1 MSNSYIQDLGATY
14 AAAAASKQPVHST
27 SRKPDNNSL
36 DMNDFLQLMV
46 VQLQN
51 QTMDNTTDTSDML
64 NQLVQMQM
72 VTAMVNM
79 TDASIVTYA
88 SSLVGKTVT
97 VGVYNGKNFEEKVI
111 EVMGTGQVNGEQ
123 VIFSTDGDAYKL
135 SDIMAVGRLP
145 EIKDPEKP
153 GEGDGEDGDVE
164 KPGEGDGDVEKPG
177 EGGGDVE
184 KPGEGDGAEGPGDV
198 EEPGEGGG
206 IENPG
211 ENPSEPEDDG
221 PRGEVDPE
229 KDPEA
234 YQSAV
239 GK

>member
-1 MSNSYIQDLGATY
+1 MSNSYIQDLGTTY
-14 AAAAASKQPVHST
+14 AAAAASKQPTHST
-27 SRKPDNNSL
+27 SRKADNNSL
-36 DMNDFLQLMV
+36 DMTDFLQLMV

-79 TDASIVTYA
+79 TDASIVSYA

-97 VGVYNGKNFEEKVI
+97 VGVYNGKNYEEKVI

-123 VIFSTDGDAYKL
+123 VIFSTDGDSYKL

-153 GEGDGEDGDVE
+153 EEGD
-164 KPGEGDGDVEKPG
+164 KPEEPGDVEKPG
-177 EGGGDVE
+177 EGGD
-184 KPGEGDGAEGPGDV
+184 P
-198 EEPGEGGG
+198 EEPGEPGG
-206 IENPG
+206 ITPPENT

-229 KDPEA
+229 KDPDA
-234 YQSAV
+234 YASAV

>member
-14 AAAAASKQPVHST
+14 AAAAASKQPTHST
-27 SRKPDNNSL
+27 SRKPDNTSL
-36 DMNDFLQLMV
+36 DMTDFLQLMV

-97 VGVYNGKNFEEKVI
+97 VGVYNGKQFEEKVI

-123 VIFSTDGDAYKL
+123 VIFSTDGEAYKL

-153 GEGDGEDGDVE
+153 DEGEKPDDVE
-164 KPGEGDGDVEKPG
+164 KPGEGEGTEGPGGAEKPDG
-177 EGGGDVE
+177 SE
-184 KPGEGDGAEGPGDV
+184 GAEGSG
-198 EEPGEGGG
+198 
-206 IENPG
+206 NT
-211 ENPSEPEDDG
+211 ENPSEPSEDDG

-229 KDPEA
+229 KDPDA
-234 YQSAV
+234 IQNAV

>member
-14 AAAAASKQPVHST
+14 AAAAASKQPTHST
-27 SRKPDNNSL
+27 SRKPDNTSL
-36 DMNDFLQLMV
+36 DMTDFLQLMV

-97 VGVYNGKNFEEKVI
+97 VGVYNGKQFEEKVI

-123 VIFSTDGDAYKL
+123 VIFSTDGEAFKL
-135 SDIMAVGRLP
+135 SDIVAVGRLP
-145 EIKDPEKP
+145 EIEKP
-153 GEGDGEDGDVE
+153 GEGEDDEGKDDVE
-164 KPGEGDGDVEKPG
+164 KPGEGEGTEGPDGAEKPDG
-177 EGGGDVE
+177 SEGT
-184 KPGEGDGAEGPGDV
+184 EGPGD
-198 EEPGEGGG
+198 

-211 ENPSEPEDDG
+211 NTENPSEPDEDDG

-229 KDPEA
+229 KDPDA
-234 YQSAV
+234 IQNAV

>member
-14 AAAAASKQPVHST
+14 AAAAASKQPTHST
-27 SRKPDNNSL
+27 SRKPDNTSL
-36 DMNDFLQLMV
+36 DMTDFLQLMV

-97 VGVYNGKNFEEKVI
+97 VGVYSGKQFEEKVI

-123 VIFSTDGDAYKL
+123 VIFSTDGEAYKL

-145 EIKDPEKP
+145 DKLRLAVVLFYFQ
-153 GEGDGEDGDVE
+153 GEDLASAAQILHIPVGTA
-164 KPGEGDGDVEKPG
+164 KSRLNKAR
-177 EGGGDVE
+177 
-184 KPGEGDGAEGPGDV
+184 KLL
-198 EEPGEGGG
+198 
-206 IENPG
+206 
-211 ENPSEPEDDG
+211 
-221 PRGEVDPE
+221 REVLAD
-229 KDPEA
+229 EA
-234 YQSAV
+234 DL
-239 GK
+239 